1 MGKSRTLHVISTLA
15 CVLIACAGLFIITE
29 RSSKKTLN
37 TMIEEE
43 VDNLIKSIQNSVEA
57 YNYSNF
63 ATIHIAATIPIIR
76 DPNVSIKEKAE
87 QLFGVK
93 NADPNLV
100 GLNITDLK
108 GNSYLVEGP
117 MYNFSERAYFKN
129 ALNGKETV
137 FGPINNKVT
146 NIPTIFYGAPLYDDD
161 GNLINTFFLA
171 AHGETLSK
179 ICEQNRIGVDGKAVI
194 IRRTTGL
201 VIADIDEDA
210 ILKNNAYDDA
220 ADSGVKEL
228 QRITTDIAAGESG
241 FAFIKLPD
249 GSTVVNGYAPINGT
263 DWSIIVRANYADFT
277 APLKHQRMLV
287 ILFSAIVLVL
297 SGVILF
303 FTYGKKQKSAKS
315 E

>member
-1 MGKSRTLHVISTLA
+1 MLGAHVFNLGKLQRTVLLGFRQCCTGNIGVHMHFEFLVPLADHQGIADGAEIFPQGIEIDIRIRLADNVHRVIS
-15 CVLIACAGLFIITE
+15 
-29 RSSKKTLN
+29 
-37 TMIEEE
+37 
-43 VDNLIKSIQNSVEA
+43 KSN
-57 YNYSNF
+57 
-63 ATIHIAATIPIIR
+63 
-76 DPNVSIKEKAE
+76 
-87 QLFGVK
+87 LFGVK

>member
-43 VDNLIKSIQNSVEA
+43 VDNLIKSVQNSVEA

-129 ALNGKETV
+129 ALNGRKR
-137 FGPINNKVT
+137 
-146 NIPTIFYGAPLYDDD
+146 
-161 GNLINTFFLA
+161 
-171 AHGETLSK
+171 
-179 ICEQNRIGVDGKAVI
+179 ICA
-194 IRRTTGL
+194 
-201 VIADIDEDA
+201 
-210 ILKNNAYDDA
+210 
-220 ADSGVKEL
+220 
-228 QRITTDIAAGESG
+228 
-241 FAFIKLPD
+241 
-249 GSTVVNGYAPINGT
+249 
-263 DWSIIVRANYADFT
+263 
-277 APLKHQRMLV
+277 HQRHRLV
-287 ILFSAIVLVL
+287 NHRAGKLRRFYRATQTSALACHFVQCDCARSFGRDFVLHL
-297 SGVILF
+297 R
-303 FTYGKKQKSAKS
+303 KKAEISKKRVGEASRS
-315 E
+315 